1 MATFFISGIYS
12 SEAIEG
18 ISAGRTNDAE
28 KMIEQFGGKVNAMY
42 ALMGEVD
49 LVLIVD
55 FPDFKKAMQ
64 ASASLSKLTGISFSS
79 APAVSVAEFDQLM
92 SAV

>member
-1 MATFFISGIYS
+1 MATFFITGIYS
-12 SEAIEG
+12 SDAIES
-18 ISAGRTNDAE
+18 INAGRTNDAE

-64 ASASLSKLTGISFSS
+64 ASVALSKLTGIAFSS

-92 SAV
+92 TAV